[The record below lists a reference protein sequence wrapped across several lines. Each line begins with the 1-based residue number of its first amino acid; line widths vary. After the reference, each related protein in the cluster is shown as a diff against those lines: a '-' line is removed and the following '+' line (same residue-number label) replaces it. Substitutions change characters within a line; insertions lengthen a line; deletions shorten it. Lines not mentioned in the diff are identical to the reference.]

1 MSPRRLTGQGSEA
14 IQCLELDRIEEEPF
28 VLEDGVDHVVD
39 GLHVERHAL
48 FWFEIV
54 EIRRRRWRVAVFVE
68 RARSQGRRR
77 RVRHRVR

>member
-1 MSPRRLTGQGSEA
+1 M
-14 IQCLELDRIEEEPF
+14 
-28 VLEDGVDHVVD
+28 LEDGVDHVVD